1 MGTIIFISILLLLVS
16 LFALSILHRQ
26 RGRRRPSL
34 MSRQPQFSSLFADEY
49 ESAAIRHEEAEAKE
63 RAREKRRQLRER
75 ASKNDVTVLDE
86 AHNQGDPDFYRD
98 ALRRLVAATGGQAEG
113 LHAISK
119 HIVESGTLRSTSEFA
134 QTMIEQ
140 LSRSLDRQSLTEML
154 YLAALCDDAATFQTA
169 VDLAV
174 KNWREGKMRNLS
186 AKDLLSTTES
196 AYWLIAS
203 KERDSGS
210 SFLIKQAIANVR
222 RELAAATRQSA

>member
-1 MGTIIFISILLLLVS
+1 MIL
-16 LFALSILHRQ
+16 
-26 RGRRRPSL
+26 
-34 MSRQPQFSSLFADEY
+34 RQPQFSSLFADEY
-49 ESAAIRHEEAEAKE
+49 EAEAIRQEEAAEKE
-63 RAREKRRQLRER
+63 RARERRRQLLKR
-75 ASKNDVTVLDE
+75 ASENDLTVLDE
-86 AHNQGDPDFYRD
+86 AHNRCDPDSYRD
-98 ALRRLVAATGGQAEG
+98 ALRRLVAASGGQPER

-119 HIVESGTLRSTSEFA
+119 YIMESGTLRSTCEFA

-174 KNWREGKMRNLS
+174 KYWREGKLHNVS
-186 AKDLLSTTES
+186 AKDLLTTTES

>member
-26 RGRRRPSL
+26 RGRRRPPL
-34 MSRQPQFSSLFADEY
+34 IVRQPHFRSLFADEY
-49 ESAAIRHEEAEAKE
+49 EAEAIRLQEAEAKE

-75 ASKNDVTVLDE
+75 ASKNDLRVLDE

-98 ALRRLVAATGGQAEG
+98 ALRRLVAATGGKPEA
-113 LHAISK
+113 LHAISR
-119 HIVESGTLRSTSEFA
+119 HIVESGTLRSSCEFA

-174 KNWREGKMRNLS
+174 KNWREGKLHNLR
-186 AKDLLSTTES
+186 AKDILTTTES

-203 KERDSGS
+203 NERDSGS

-222 RELAAATRQSA
+222 RELAAATSQSA